1 MATACITYTLVDF
14 ERIKKEGF
22 TYALP
27 AETLRTIKT
36 ISTNVGAPE
45 YIKTPHFE
53 KRQQTSA
60 SSSSAHH
67 QKHRAN
73 TREISDEEWDSL
85 RNFKVTT
92 IEKKKGIELSIDKIR
107 KHLNK
112 MTDKTYETLKTQIMA
127 EIDTILGV
135 NEYDDI
141 INELNRIGDAI
152 FEIASGNSFYSKM
165 YASLYNDLMSKYEFM
180 KTILANRLA
189 TDTDSSFM
197 KNFEYSN
204 PNTDYDQFCK
214 NNKMNEKRRAL
225 GMFYVNMMLLNI
237 IPVAKIASMTEE
249 LQTDLLNFI
258 RQENN
263 VNIVEEMSE
272 LIFILITH
280 SVIRLKETNEWA
292 QIVAR
297 INLISVMK
305 PKAEPSI
312 SNKTI
317 FKHMDIQTLL
327 KKQ

>member
-1 MATACITYTLVDF
+1 MTLVYTLADF

-27 AETLRTIKT
+27 AETLRNIKT

-53 KRQQTSA
+53 KRQQASA
-60 SSSSAHH
+60 SSAHH
-67 QKHRAN
+67 SKHRAA

-112 MTDKTYETLKTQIMA
+112 MTDKTYETLKTQIIA

-135 NEYDDI
+135 NEYNDI
-141 INELNRIGDAI
+141 LVELNRIGDAI

-180 KTILANRLA
+180 KTILAHRLA

-225 GMFYVNMMLLNI
+225 GLFYVNMMLLNI
-237 IPVAKIASMTEE
+237 IPVATIASMTEE
-249 LQTDLLNFI
+249 LQTDILKFI

-280 SVIRLKETNEWA
+280 SISRLKGTNEWA

-297 INLISVMK
+297 VNLISEMK
-305 PKAEPSI
+305 PKSEPSI
-312 SNKTI
+312 YNKTI
-317 FKHMDIQTLL
+317 FKHMDIQPLL

>member
-1 MATACITYTLVDF
+1 MTLTYTLADF

-22 TYALP
+22 NYALP

-53 KRQQTSA
+53 KRQQA
-60 SSSSAHH
+60 SSSAHH
-67 QKHRAN
+67 SKHRGA

-112 MTDKTYETLKTQIMA
+112 MTDKTYETLKTQIIA

-135 NEYDDI
+135 NEYNEI
-141 INELNRIGDAI
+141 LVELNRIGDAI

-165 YASLYNDLMSKYEFM
+165 YAALYNDLMRKYEFM
-180 KTILANRLA
+180 KTILAHRLA

-249 LQTDLLNFI
+249 LQTDLMKFI
-258 RQENN
+258 REENN

-292 QIVAR
+292 QIVTR
-297 INLISVMK
+297 VNLVSEMK
-305 PKAEPSI
+305 PKSEPSI

>member
-1 MATACITYTLVDF
+1 MTLIYTLADF

-22 TYALP
+22 NYALP

-53 KRQQTSA
+53 KRQQ
-60 SSSSAHH
+60 SSAHH
-67 QKHRAN
+67 SKHRTA

-112 MTDKTYETLKTQIMA
+112 MTDKTYETLKTQIIA
-127 EIDTILGV
+127 EIDTILVV
-135 NEYDDI
+135 NEYNDI
-141 INELNRIGDAI
+141 LVELNRIGDAI

-165 YASLYNDLMSKYEFM
+165 YASLYNDLMGKYEFM
-180 KTILANRLA
+180 KTILAHRLA

-237 IPVAKIASMTEE
+237 IPVATIASMTEE
-249 LQTDLLNFI
+249 LQTDILKFI

-280 SVIRLKETNEWA
+280 SVIRLKQTNEWT

-297 INLISVMK
+297 VNLISEMK
-305 PKAEPSI
+305 PKSEPSI

>member
-1 MATACITYTLVDF
+1 MTLVYTLADF

-27 AETLRTIKT
+27 AETLRNIKT

-53 KRQQTSA
+53 KRQQSSA
-60 SSSSAHH
+60 SSAHH
-67 QKHRAN
+67 SKHRAA

-112 MTDKTYETLKTQIMA
+112 MTDKTYETLKTQIIA

-135 NEYDDI
+135 NEYNDI
-141 INELNRIGDAI
+141 LVELNRIGDAI

-180 KTILANRLA
+180 KTILAHRLA

-237 IPVAKIASMTEE
+237 IPVATIASMTEE
-249 LQTDLLNFI
+249 LQTDILKFI

-280 SVIRLKETNEWA
+280 SISRLKGTNEWA

-297 INLISVMK
+297 VNLISEMK
-305 PKAEPSI
+305 PKSEPSI

-317 FKHMDIQTLL
+317 FKHMDIQPLL